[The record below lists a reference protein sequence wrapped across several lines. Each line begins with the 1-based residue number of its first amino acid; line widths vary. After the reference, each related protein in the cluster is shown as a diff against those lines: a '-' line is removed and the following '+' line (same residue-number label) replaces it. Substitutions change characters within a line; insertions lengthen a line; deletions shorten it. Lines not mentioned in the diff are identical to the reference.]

1 MKHELHLLAFAA
13 LITATPLRA
22 DDLSTAAAAT
32 VPAADPAIAEV
43 VAVAEQFGVALKAGD
58 TANLTKLL
66 DEDVLILESGGAER
80 SRAEYLGHHAIADA
94 KFLRDARV
102 ETLRRAGDVSG
113 DLAWVAT
120 ESEIHSGAGA
130 DAKHLSS
137 TESLVLARD
146 AGQWRIVHVHWSS
159 RPKKE
164 SKQ

>member
-1 MKHELHLLAFAA
+1 MKRELQLLAFAA
-13 LITATPLRA
+13 LIIATPLRA
-22 DDLSTAAAAT
+22 DESRTAAAAT
-32 VPAADPAIAEV
+32 VATADPAIAEV

-58 TANLTKLL
+58 TARLTQLL

-94 KFLRDARV
+94 KFLRDAQV
-102 ETLRRAGDVSG
+102 ETLRRAGNRAG

-120 ESEIHSGAGA
+120 ESEIHSGTGA
-130 DAKHLSS
+130 DAKHLKS
-137 TESLVLARD
+137 TETLVLARET
-146 AGQWRIVHVHWSS
+146 GQWRIVHVHWSS